1 MRQPFLRAPFSTFV
15 TLVTGLIVL
24 LGYFVD
30 VEALNELRFRFLQWG
45 VILAAV
51 ALVLG
56 VLNLLRVHWSRLKE
70 SASKAVYSF
79 GFFMGFGLALAVGGL
94 FGIQNSLSRALVDYV
109 IVPIEASLFVV
120 ILVTLIYALS
130 RLLQQRP
137 SAFSF
142 VFLATVI
149 LSLLGSIPLLGVE
162 VPFLHGDDSLLA
174 LATRV
179 LGTAGVRGLL
189 IGVALGSVVTGIRVL
204 FGLDRPYG
212 E

>member
-1 MRQPFLRAPFSTFV
+1 MRQSFLRAPFSTFV

-30 VEALNELRFRFLQWG
+30 VGALNELRFRFLQWG

-56 VLNLLRVHWSRLKE
+56 VFNLLRVHWSRLKE

-79 GFFMGFGLALAVGGL
+79 VFFMGFGLALAVGGL

-162 VPFLHGDDSLLA
+162 VPFLHGGDSLLA